1 LVFLLGFIG
10 IIGWEFYY
18 RQAYIKDLK
27 NTIVS
32 MEKRIN
38 LLERKK
44 RIVNLTLDL
53 IKNESSFL
61 NVMKNLGLVLPPDV
75 KLQTLDYKESKI
87 TINGISA
94 DIGSIYDFSDR
105 LRKTPIVT
113 KIEDLKVRETGGG
126 EQFFTL
132 QAGLKTYD
140 KK

>member
-1 LVFLLGFIG
+1 
-10 IIGWEFYY
+10 
-18 RQAYIKDLK
+18 
-27 NTIVS
+27 